1 GKQLRGAYGVADLFV
16 MPSVSESFG
25 LTPFE
30 DAGYGTPSLI
40 SYQSGASEVLH
51 NCLKVDFWDINLMA
65 DKIAGALRSQPLLDE
80 LSNNAKREFDRLSWR
95 QTADKIINRYYQVA
109 GAAL

>member
-1 GKQLRGAYGVADLFV
+1 
-16 MPSVSESFG
+16 
-25 LTPFE
+25 
-30 DAGYGTPSLI
+30 
-40 SYQSGASEVLH
+40 
-51 NCLKVDFWDINLMA
+51 
-65 DKIAGALRSQPLLDE
+65 LRSQPLLDE